1 MEDFLLFESTVDA
14 STVQAYRDTEYRVYG
29 DAPFT
34 LRVGQASAALSA
46 AHRRHRVDCSAY
58 LSACN
63 PASHRLDDA
72 ANAQRHAAL
81 GRELGQR
88 SLVSL
93 PGVGCHP
100 SNERPGEASYLAFG
114 LSLQAAR
121 TLGTRLEQNAIV
133 WIGADAVPQLIL
145 LR

>member
-1 MEDFLLFESTVDA
+1 MLFESTLDA
-14 STVQAYRDTEYRVYG
+14 ATVQAYRDTEYRVHG

-34 LRVGQASAALSA
+34 LRVGEASAALSA
-46 AHRRHRVDCSAY
+46 AHQRHRVDCSAY
-58 LSACN
+58 LTACN
-63 PASHRLDDA
+63 PASRALDDA

-81 GRELGQR
+81 GRELDQR
-88 SLVSL
+88 SLASL
-93 PGVGCHP
+93 PGVGSHP

-121 TLGTRLEQNAIV
+121 TLGTRLEQDAIV

>member
-1 MEDFLLFESTVDA
+1 MLFESTLDA
-14 STVQAYRDTEYRVYG
+14 ATVQAYRDTEYQAHG

-46 AHRRHRVDCSAY
+46 AHQRHRVDCSAY
-58 LSACN
+58 LTACN
-63 PASHRLDDA
+63 PAGLHLDDA

-88 SLVSL
+88 SRASL
-93 PGVGCHP
+93 PGVGSHP
-100 SNERPGEASYLAFG
+100 SHERPGEASYLTFG
-114 LSLQAAR
+114 LSLEAAK
-121 TLGTRLEQNAIV
+121 TLGTRLDQNAIV